1 MMDDA
6 ELEQVA
12 ERISNWGRWGDKDE
26 RGTLNHLRP
35 EHTARAAALVRTGR
49 TVSLA
54 RQIALEK
61 ARNSAHV
68 IWRLFQ
74 PLEAASEFVGI
85 DFHGP
90 LVTHVDALNH
100 IHHQGRMYNG
110 YEAAEI
116 QPRTGS
122 VHLTVETMR
131 EGVIGRGVL
140 LDVARTRG
148 GPMAVGERA
157 LVSDFEAAEAL
168 GRLSV
173 GEGDLVFVRT
183 GADVRE
189 FEHGSPGIDPECVA
203 WLAERR
209 VALLG
214 ADVANDPAPFREAP
228 WPLPV
233 HQLSLYHLGMPLV
246 DNCDLEP
253 LAEACAE
260 NGRYEFLLTIA
271 PLRVKGGSGSPINPI
286 AVF

>member
-1 MMDDA
+1 MDDG
-6 ELEQVA
+6 ELERVA
-12 ERISNWGRWGDKDE
+12 AAISNWGRWGDHDE

-54 RQIALEK
+54 RQIPLERT
-61 ARNSAHV
+61 RNSSHV
-68 IWRLFQ
+68 VWRLFT

-90 LVTHVDALNH
+90 NVTHVDALNH
-100 IHHQGRMYNG
+100 IHRDGRMYNG
-110 YEAAEI
+110 FEAAEI

-140 LDVARTRG
+140 LDVARARG
-148 GPMAVGERA
+148 RALDPGEGAVVADLEAAAALGGVEVGEA
-157 LVSDFEAAEAL
+157 
-168 GRLSV
+168 
-173 GEGDLVFVRT
+173 DLVFVRT
-183 GADVRE
+183 GANPDE
-189 FEHGSPGIDPECVA
+189 TEHGAPGMAPECVP
-203 WLAERR
+203 WFAERR
-209 VALLG
+209 IALLG
-214 ADVANDPAPFREAP
+214 ADVANDPAPFREGA

-253 LAEACAE
+253 LSEACAE
-260 NGRYEFLLTIA
+260 AGRWEFLLTIA
-271 PLRVKGGSGSPINPI
+271 PLRVKGGSGSPVNPI

>member
-1 MMDDA
+1 MMRDA
-6 ELEQVA
+6 ELEEVA
-12 ERISNWGRWGDKDE
+12 ERISNWGRWGDADE
-26 RGTLNHLRP
+26 RGTLNHLRT
-35 EHTARAAALVRTGR
+35 EHTARAAALVRTGH

-54 RQIALEK
+54 RQIALETT
-61 ARNSAHV
+61 RNSAHV
-68 IWRLFQ
+68 VWRLFQ
-74 PLEAASEFVGI
+74 PLEAASEFIGI

-90 LVTHVDALNH
+90 SVTHVDALNH
-100 IHHQGRMYNG
+100 IHHEGLMYNG
-110 YEAAEI
+110 FEAAEI

-140 LDVARTRG
+140 LDVARSRG
-148 GPMAVGERA
+148 RPMATGERA
-157 LVSDFEAAEAL
+157 TIADFEAAEQL
-168 GRLSV
+168 GGVNV
-173 GEGDLVFVRT
+173 GEGDLILVRT
-183 GADVRE
+183 GAGVHE
-189 FEHGSPGIDPECVA
+189 FEQGSPGIDPECVP

-214 ADVANDPAPFREAP
+214 ADVANDPAPFREGD

-253 LAEACAE
+253 LSQACAE
-260 NGRYEFLLTIA
+260 SGRYEFLLVIA
-271 PLRVKGGSGSPINPI
+271 ALRVKGGSGSPVNPI